1 MTGPTPAAG
10 THNAISG
17 GRSGPVLQA
26 GSVSGGIHHHYQ
38 SPAPHRT
45 TVRQLPRPAPFFT
58 GRKRELQDLNDM
70 LTSTST
76 LAVISGIPGIGKSA
90 LATEWLRRLPTGPAT
105 FYADLTHVQGPLPEA
120 VLQQWLRALGFDRPP
135 GHRSE
140 AEALWRSLTA
150 DRPVHVLIDG
160 ASESEQ
166 VRPLL
171 PAAAGA
177 RIVVTSRTSLWELA
191 VDGAEL
197 LPLVPLH
204 MQDAVQLLARA
215 CPHRLDPDAADTV
228 RIAESCGGL
237 PLALVLTAARHR
249 TGIAPFA
256 ALLTDPAHNPLER
269 ARMAITTALDD
280 AYNNMP
286 EPARSLYRTLG
297 QLPGILVTSDMA
309 AAMSA
314 PPAPDATGHLA
325 DLADEGLLDPV
336 PGDRF
341 RMNDIVRHHAR
352 ACAPAADPGEPLRL
366 LFNWMLGRA
375 TAAQRLLTPAQATLR
390 THAPAPAGLFSDAG
404 AAQAWLDGQADN
416 LLPVLTAAVEQDLPA
431 WELTDAFWPLFHF
444 RHLYALWGAAHEIG
458 LESARRTGTVAGE
471 RQMLN
476 SGAIGFASAGE
487 HGKAVDWYLQCL
499 DASRTGGDVRDEGQA
514 LLGLGAAHF
523 HAGRFPQAT
532 ETLIQ
537 AISVWE
543 GCGYRRG
550 IGLAQIT
557 LAEVQ
562 AATDPDAA
570 LNTVAAARTL
580 LADLGED
587 YEAARALA
595 LHGRFLDEAGR
606 SAEAVEELT
615 QALPQVRS
623 SSRWQARVKEWL
635 GDAHDHCG
643 DQDAARMHREDAAL
657 LYDLFSP
664 DNAARLRTQ
673 AAR

>member
-1 MTGPTPAAG
+1 MTG
-10 THNAISG
+10 THNTISG

-26 GSVSGGIHHHYQ
+26 SSVSGGIHHHYQ
-38 SPAPHRT
+38 TPAAGRV
-45 TVRQLPRPAPFFT
+45 TVRQLPRPAAFFT
-58 GRKRELQDLNDM
+58 GRKQELQALNDT
-70 LTSTST
+70 LSSKFT
-76 LAVISGIPGIGKSA
+76 LAVISGIPRVGKSA
-90 LATEWLRRLPTGPAT
+90 LATHWLRSLPTGPAE
-105 FYADLTHVQGPLPEA
+105 FYADLTHVCGPLPET
-120 VLQQWLRALGFDRPP
+120 VLQQWLRALGVDRPP
-135 GHRSE
+135 GHRTE
-140 AEALWRSLTA
+140 AAALWRSLTA

-160 ASESEQ
+160 ATDADQ

-171 PAAAGA
+171 PASSSA
-177 RIVVTSRTSLWELA
+177 RIVVTSRRSLWELST
-191 VDGAEL
+191 DGAEPVPL
-197 LPLVPLH
+197 APLPL
-204 MQDAVQLLARA
+204 QDAVQLLTAA
-215 CPHRLDPDAADTV
+215 CPGQLAPDDATAK

-249 TGIAPFA
+249 TGLTPFTTLPA
-256 ALLTDPAHNPLER
+256 DPAHHPLER

-280 AYNNMP
+280 AYKNLP
-286 EPARSLYRTLG
+286 ESARSLYRSLG
-297 QLPGILVTSDMA
+297 RLPRIVITAEMA

-314 PPAPDATGHLA
+314 PPVANADLLA
-325 DLADEGLLDPV
+325 CLADERLLDAV
-336 PGDRF
+336 PGKGF
-341 RMNDIVRHHAR
+341 RMNDAVWEHAGH
-352 ACAPAADPGEPLRL
+352 CEPAADPGEPLHL
-366 LFNWMLGRA
+366 LFGWMLGCA

-390 THAPAPAGLFSDAG
+390 RDAPAPVGLFSDTG

-416 LLPVLTAAVEQDLPA
+416 LLPVLAAAVEQDLPA

-458 LESARRTGTVAGE
+458 LESARRTGTVAAE

-499 DASRTGGDVRDEGQA
+499 HASRTDGDVRDEGQA

-532 ETLIQ
+532 ETLTQ
-537 AISVWE
+537 AIAVWE

-570 LNTVAAARTL
+570 LNTVEAARTL
-580 LADLGED
+580 LTDLGEN

-615 QALPQVRS
+615 HALPQVRS
-623 SSRWQARVKEWL
+623 HRRWQARVKEWL
-635 GDAHDHCG
+635 GDAYFHSG
-643 DQDAARMHREDAAL
+643 DQDVARMHREDAAL
-657 LYDLFSP
+657 LYDLFNP
-664 DNAARLRTQ
+664 AEAARLRAR